1 MHKPHKSLCKGGE
14 QPLSKAVFFNIAGI
28 SPELEEFVSDFFQ
41 RLEFLNSL
49 SMERRYEIEVQ
60 MDAVQS
66 LFA

>member
-41 RLEFLNSL
+41 LAQQKKKAKL
-49 SMERRYEIEVQ
+49 SV
-60 MDAVQS
+60 
-66 LFA
+66 